1 MKQIVTSI
9 EPDRLGA
16 VMSKLQEARVG
27 QVKLRQ
33 GPSARGDRGRL
44 TLEVAVHEDRLH
56 PAMEAV
62 AAGGSAILLQDRT

>member
-1 MKQIVTSI
+1 MKQLVTSI

-33 GPSARGDRGRL
+33 GSPAGDERGRL
-44 TLEVAVHEDRLH
+44 TLEIAVQEDRLY
-56 PAMEAV
+56 PAMEA
-62 AAGGSAILLQDRT
+62 AAVGGSAIVLQDRA